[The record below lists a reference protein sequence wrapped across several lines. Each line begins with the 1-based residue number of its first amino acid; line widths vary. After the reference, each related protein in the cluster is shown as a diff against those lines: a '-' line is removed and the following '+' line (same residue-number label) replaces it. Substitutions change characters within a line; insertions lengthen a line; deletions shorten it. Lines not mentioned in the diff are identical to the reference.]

1 MTLSSVNLDFSCK
14 LDISAFLQ
22 TALTAS
28 YVLIKDHI
36 LLCDG
41 DIAVLDVLLLLL
53 HLPPPKIADDQDD
66 HHEDTGD
73 NAEDATS
80 SHDDRKDD

>member
-14 LDISAFLQ
+14 LDISAFLR
-22 TALTAS
+22 TAFTVS
-28 YVLIKDHI
+28 YVLTKDHI
-36 LLCDG
+36 LFSDR
-41 DIAVLDVLLLLL
+41 DITVLDVLLLL
-53 HLPPPKIADDQDD
+53 HLPPLEISDGQDD

-73 NAEDATS
+73 DTEDSTS